1 MTSDGN
7 ALGRLQRRIQV
18 ARGSAVGDVRFVN
31 GQIVNVFTRRIEP
44 GNIVCADGFIAGVGP
59 FEWQAERTID
69 LEGRFVLP
77 GLVDAH
83 MHLESALLSPS
94 ELARLVV
101 PQGTSAIVCD
111 PHEIGNVL
119 GVRGIEMLLTAS
131 EHLPLELFFMAPS
144 CVPAAAWEH
153 SGAVLGVAEVGELLK
168 HDRVQ
173 GLAEVMDF
181 PALLG
186 GDSNVLRKVLAA
198 TDAGAAIDG
207 HAPGLSGRDLVA
219 YVSAG
224 IRSDHESTTVQ
235 EARHK
240 ASLGMLV
247 QVREGSSARNLETLL
262 PLIVAGELGDWC
274 LATDDIH
281 ADDLIEHGHINGLL
295 LRVIAAG
302 VSPAGAV
309 RHATLVPARHY
320 GLSDRG
326 AIAPGYRADLVV
338 MDNWQQRK
346 PWLVVNQGDVVA
358 RQGEYVSPS
367 QPPEIQREN
376 TIRIALLTENDFVF
390 RPAGS
395 SVAAI
400 GITDGQIVTHRKT
413 VEVAME
419 EGRWSFDPQRDVMLV
434 ASIERHRASGQR
446 GLGLVSG
453 FGFKSHGAIGSSVA
467 HDSHNLVIAG
477 TNPADMLAC
486 STAIAELGGGWVVVS
501 GGKVIASLALPIAGL
516 LSIES
521 ADTVAR
527 HLCELRHA
535 VLQFGCPLSDP
546 FGMLSFLALSVIP
559 ELRITDRG
567 VFDVLGQQ
575 FLQS

>member
-1 MTSDGN
+1 MSSDEN
-7 ALGRLQRRIQV
+7 AVGRLQRRIQV
-18 ARGSAVGDVRFVN
+18 ARGLAAGDVQFVG

-44 GNIVCADGFIAGVGP
+44 GNIVCADGCIAGVGP

-69 LEGRFVLP
+69 LQGRFVLP
-77 GLVDAH
+77 GLMDAH

-101 PQGTSAIVCD
+101 PQGTSTIIGD

-119 GVRGIEMLLTAS
+119 GVRGIEMLLKAS
-131 EHLPLELFFMAPS
+131 EGLPLGLFFMAPS
-144 CVPAAAWEH
+144 CVPAAAWET
-153 SGAVLGVAEVGELLK
+153 SGAVLGVAEVCELLK
-168 HDRVQ
+168 HDRVR

-186 GDSNVLRKVLAA
+186 GDAKVLRKVLAA
-198 TDAGAAIDG
+198 IDARAAVDG
-207 HAPGLSGRDLVA
+207 HAPGLGGRELVA

-224 IRSDHESTTVQ
+224 IRSDHESTTVE

-247 QVREGSSARNLETLL
+247 QVREGSSARNLAALL

-281 ADDLIEHGHINGLL
+281 ADDLIERGHINGLL

-302 VSPAGAV
+302 VSPASAV
-309 RHATLVPARHY
+309 RHATLIPARHY

-338 MDNWQQRK
+338 MDNWQQRE
-346 PWLVVNQGDVVA
+346 PWLVINQGDVVA
-358 RQGEYVSPS
+358 RQGEYVASAK
-367 QPPEIQREN
+367 PPEIPREN
-376 TIRIALLTENDFVF
+376 TVHIAPLAESDFVL
-390 RPAGS
+390 RPTGS
-395 SVAAI
+395 ACPAI
-400 GITDGQIVTHRKT
+400 GITDGQILTHQKT
-413 VEVAME
+413 VDVALDA
-419 EGRWSFDPQRDVMLV
+419 GCWSFDPQRDVMLV

-446 GLGLVSG
+446 GLGLVAG

-477 TNPADMLAC
+477 TNAADMLVC
-486 STAIAELGGGWVVVS
+486 STALAELGGGWVVVS
-501 GGKVIASLALPIAGL
+501 GGKVIAQLALPIAGL
-516 LSIES
+516 LSTEP
-521 ADTVAR
+521 AETVAR
-527 HLCELRHA
+527 HLGELRQA
-535 VLQFGCPLSDP
+535 VRQFGCPLSDP

-567 VFDVLGQQ
+567 LFDVMRQQ
-575 FLQS
+575 FIQM

>member
-281 ADDLIEHGHINGLL
+281 ADDLIEDLEQALDETREPNDG
-295 LRVIAAG
+295 
-302 VSPAGAV
+302 
-309 RHATLVPARHY
+309 
-320 GLSDRG
+320 
-326 AIAPGYRADLVV
+326 PGGSRT
-338 MDNWQQRK
+338 
-346 PWLVVNQGDVVA
+346 
-358 RQGEYVSPS
+358 
-367 QPPEIQREN
+367 PEEPR
-376 TIRIALLTENDFVF
+376 
-390 RPAGS
+390 
-395 SVAAI
+395 
-400 GITDGQIVTHRKT
+400 
-413 VEVAME
+413 
-419 EGRWSFDPQRDVMLV
+419 
-434 ASIERHRASGQR
+434 
-446 GLGLVSG
+446 
-453 FGFKSHGAIGSSVA
+453 
-467 HDSHNLVIAG
+467 
-477 TNPADMLAC
+477 
-486 STAIAELGGGWVVVS
+486 
-501 GGKVIASLALPIAGL
+501 
-516 LSIES
+516 
-521 ADTVAR
+521 
-527 HLCELRHA
+527 
-535 VLQFGCPLSDP
+535 
-546 FGMLSFLALSVIP
+546 
-559 ELRITDRG
+559 
-567 VFDVLGQQ
+567 
-575 FLQS
+575 

>member
-1 MTSDGN
+1 
-7 ALGRLQRRIQV
+7 V
-18 ARGSAVGDVRFVN
+18 ARGLAAGDVQFVN

-44 GNIVCADGFIAGVGP
+44 GNIVCADGFIAGFGP

-119 GVRGIEMLLTAS
+119 GVRGIEMLLKAS
-131 EHLPLELFFMAPS
+131 ERLPLELFFMAPS
-144 CVPAAAWEH
+144 CVPAAAWEN

-168 HDRVQ
+168 HERVQ

-198 TDAGAAIDG
+198 TDAMAAVDG

-224 IRSDHESTTVQ
+224 IRSDHESTTAA

-247 QVREGSSARNLETLL
+247 QVREGSSARNLATLL
-262 PLIVAGELGDWC
+262 PLIVADELGDWC

-281 ADDLIEHGHINGLL
+281 ADDLIERGHINSLL

-302 VSPAGAV
+302 VSPASAV
-309 RHATLVPARHY
+309 RHATLVPAKHY

-338 MDNWQQRK
+338 MDNWQQRD
-346 PWLVVNQGDVVA
+346 PWLVLHRGEVVA
-358 RQGEYVSPS
+358 RQGAYVAST
-367 QPPEIQREN
+367 QPPAIPREN
-376 TIRIALLTENDFVF
+376 TIRIAPLTENDFVL
-390 RPAGS
+390 RPSGS

-400 GITDGQIVTHRKT
+400 GISDGQIVTHRRT
-413 VEVAME
+413 VDVALG

-486 STAIAELGGGWVVVS
+486 STAIAELGGGWVVVTA
-501 GGKVIASLALPIAGL
+501 GKVIAQLPLPIAGL
-516 LSIES
+516 LSTET
-521 ADTVAR
+521 AETVAR
-527 HLCELRHA
+527 HLSELRQA
-535 VLQFGCPLSDP
+535 VRQFGCPLSDP
-546 FGMLSFLALSVIP
+546 FGILSFLALSVIP

-567 VFDVLGQQ
+567 LFDVMGQQ
-575 FLQS
+575 FIQA